1 MSDFEQETEERPPPE
16 VGVRVVYQ
24 GPVAPH
30 WEIEALYGDDAAVD
44 DFRRRTLARL
54 QLLPPHDPQF
64 GRNQARV
71 ERDAERDNYELR
83 WDLGISDD
91 SEDDD

>member
-1 MSDFEQETEERPPPE
+1 MEPEYEERPPPE
-16 VGVRVVYQ
+16 VGVRVMYL

-30 WEIEALYGDDAAVD
+30 WEVEGLYGEQAEVD

-64 GRNQARV
+64 SRNQARV
-71 ERDAERDNYELR
+71 ERDAERDNFELR
-83 WDLGISDD
+83 WDLGAT
-91 SEDDD
+91 EGEKRE

>member
-1 MSDFEQETEERPPPE
+1 MSYNEPESEERLPPE
-16 VGVRVVYQ
+16 VGVCVVYL

-30 WEIEALYGDDAAVD
+30 WEVEGLYGDQAEID

-71 ERDAERDNYELR
+71 ERDAERDNFELR
-83 WDLGISDD
+83 WNLEVSESDQR
-91 SEDDD
+91 E